1 MEGHDGKSMFPGGM
15 KPCHEECQ
23 THDNR
28 EENGF
33 AFLPH
38 FDIYLVEFLLKE
50 QRTFFL
56 PRSETIICILGNELR
71 QSLECLR
78 QI

>member
-1 MEGHDGKSMFPGGM
+1 MFPGGM
-15 KPCHEECQ
+15 KPCHEERQ

-33 AFLPH
+33 AFLRH
-38 FDIYLVEFLLKE
+38 FDVYLIEFLLKE

-56 PRSETIICILGNELR
+56 PR
-71 QSLECLR
+71 
-78 QI
+78 